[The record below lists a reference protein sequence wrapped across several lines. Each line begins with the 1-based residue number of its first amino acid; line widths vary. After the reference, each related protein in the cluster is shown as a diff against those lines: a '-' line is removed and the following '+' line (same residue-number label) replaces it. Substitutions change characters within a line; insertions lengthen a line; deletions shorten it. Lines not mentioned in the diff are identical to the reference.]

1 MTLPTLL
8 LALLIALFYGTFYHL
23 VRGGSF
29 WRLLLYL
36 FLSVFGFTMGHLLG
50 LWRNWYFIPIGTLNL
65 GISSIGS
72 LLMLVLGDW
81 LSRIEV
87 DAESKV

>member
-50 LWRNWYFIPIGTLNL
+50 LWRKWYFIPIGTLNL